1 MAISLF
7 GWNAVELTAEDLLRP
22 EAKPETYRVDKDK
35 FKNNWENIKNDSKNL
50 LQVSD
55 SVKISIEGLKSAG
68 ELKRNSHNYSL
79 EAFYRKDMPKITT
92 NGGYMVGGAMF
103 SEEELE
109 QCRMVLKTAVDG
121 IGCGI
126 GKGTSIDYKN
136 YAQMGLAVSSVR
148 AYAGENLTEEQAA
161 VVNKAMQEYNE
172 ALINFEKETLSKQGF
187 VDSDSS
193 IFSEYY
199 GKEVELD
206 ENEINWMNRFKKE
219 LKQMT
224 GQHFEP
230 TQKGVK
236 AYIQSATNHKLI
248 DEIMG
253 LFSNVDSTSEAS
265 VDAAIRKYGEL
276 IAPARIAFGMQPDR
290 IEGAL
295 QEDTAGFKK
304 QIADILLAAEYH
316 KTDYRI

>member
-55 SVKISIEGLKSAG
+55 SVKISIEGLTGAG
-68 ELKRNSHNYSL
+68 ELNRNLCNYSL
-79 EAFYRKDMPKITT
+79 EAFFRKDMPKITT

-103 SEEELE
+103 SKEELE

-172 ALINFEKETLSKQGF
+172 ALIHLEKETLTEQGY
-187 VDSDSS
+187 VDSNRG
-193 IFSEYY
+193 ILSEYY
-199 GKEVELD
+199 GKEAELD
-206 ENEINWMNRFKKE
+206 ENEINWMNQFKEE

-224 GQHFEP
+224 GQHFVP

-236 AYIQSATNHKLI
+236 AFIQSATNRKLI
-248 DEIMG
+248 GEIMN
-253 LFSNVDSTSEAS
+253 LFSNVDSTNEVS
-265 VDAAIRKYGEL
+265 VNAAIKKYGEL
-276 IAPARIAFGMQPDR
+276 IGPARKALGMRPDR
-290 IEGAL
+290 IAGAL